1 MCLVQVIHISHQWT
15 IIKMLLLEEIYKD
28 LLLEAVKEN
37 SVINAI
43 KTKRVILID
52 YDGDESNSK
61 GRRSIEIYA
70 LGLSKST
77 GEPMI
82 RAFQREGVS
91 ATKTGND
98 NPKNNIPAWRL
109 FYLSKISSFKNSIQY
124 HNGDRP
130 DYRQN
135 DKMMSKIIYQL

>member
-1 MCLVQVIHISHQWT
+1 
-15 IIKMLLLEEIYKD
+15 MLLLEDIYKE

-37 SVINAI
+37 SVITAI

-52 YDGDESNSK
+52 YSGDNDNAP
-61 GRRSIEIYA
+61 GRRSCEIYA
-70 LGLSKST
+70 LGTSKST

-91 ATKTGND
+91 ATKNGNS
-98 NPKNNIPAWRL
+98 NPKNNIPAFRL
-109 FYLSKISSFKNSIQY
+109 FYLKNITSFKNTIQY
-124 HNGDRP
+124 HLGDRP
-130 DYRQN
+130 DYHQN